1 MKFWRRRA
9 DQSPDIQCSESE
21 RDSGFRT
28 LFDAFAE
35 PIIAIALQNGIC
47 VYSNEAFIQGGYTA
61 AEILGKR
68 FVDLGVWTCDAPTLS
83 QFLGKLTRSG
93 SIRNQAIQL
102 NKGGRD
108 TPHSVS
114 AGFVNCNGQRCA
126 LLSLH
131 DLTPIPSAW
140 DATIAASQAKS
151 DFLTDLSHEIRTPL
165 NTILAMA
172 DLLSE
177 VRLPDEGRR
186 FVDAMVASGHTL
198 LELVNSVLDLD
209 RIESGRLDLQSSVFE
224 IEELVDYAAG
234 TVAASAHRKGIEI
247 IGRVMPDVPRS
258 VVGDPLR
265 MRQILLNLV
274 SNAVASTDSGEVV
287 ILVERT
293 AESDPDMHSIRF
305 TVTDTGAGIP
315 AGRVDE
321 LNRSFAESFE
331 RRRSRLGTNGLGLS
345 IVKGLLELMD
355 GHMHVQSEVGKGSTF
370 SFVLGFEATEDH
382 QVADPYS
389 KVDLKGVRVLIVD
402 DNRAKRLKIKEM
414 LSTWGARV
422 VEVDSGES
430 ALAQWREAAELRN
443 PYRLALVD
451 CALLDIDG
459 FELAKSMREACGAD
473 QRVIMMLT
481 LDELNAKVARART
494 VGITD
499 YVVKPITR
507 SELYTGITHALGLLS
522 LIVPGKNLQQ
532 AEQENASKSLHILL
546 VEDSPYN
553 CMVVRAYL
561 KNQPYEIDYAEDGAI
576 GLEKFMGG
584 KYDLVLMDI
593 RMPVMDGYEATRKIR
608 EWEIQQNRNPTP
620 IVALTAAALEQDI
633 QESML
638 AGCTAHISKPVK
650 KVLLLETIRDMVDS
664 YSEDSV
670 SETGRLREENAS
682 A

>member
-1 MKFWRRRA
+1 MKFWRRQA
-9 DQSPDIQCSESE
+9 DQSVDIRCRESES
-21 RDSGFRT
+21 DSGFRT
-28 LFDAFAE
+28 LFDALAE
-35 PIIAIALQNGIC
+35 PIVAIALRNGIC
-47 VYSNEAFIQGGYTA
+47 VYCNPAFTQGGYTSA
-61 AEILGKR
+61 DVMGKR
-68 FVDLGVWTCDAPTLS
+68 LVDLGVWACDAPTLDE
-83 QFLGKLTRSG
+83 FLGKLTRSG
-93 SIRNQAIQL
+93 SIRNEGVSL
-102 NKGGRD
+102 NRGGRPL
-108 TPHSVS
+108 PHSAS
-114 AGFVNCNGQRCA
+114 ATFVNCNGERCA
-126 LLSLH
+126 LLSFH

-140 DATIAASQAKS
+140 DATVAASRAKS

-177 VRLPDEGRR
+177 VQLPDEGRR

-209 RIESGRLDLQSSVFE
+209 RIESGRLDLQSNVFE
-224 IEELVDYAAG
+224 IEELVDYVAG

-247 IGRVMPDVPRS
+247 IGRVMPDVPRR

-274 SNAVASTDSGEVV
+274 SNAIASTESGEVV
-287 ILVERT
+287 ILVEKT
-293 AESDPDMHSIRF
+293 GESDPDMHFLRF
-305 TVTDTGAGIP
+305 TVTDTGGGIP
-315 AGRVDE
+315 QNRVDE
-321 LNRSFAESFE
+321 LNRSFVESFE

-355 GHMHVQSEVGKGSTF
+355 GHMHIQSEIGKGSSF

-382 QVADPYS
+382 EVADPYS
-389 KVDLKGVRVLIVD
+389 EVNLKGVRVLVVD

-414 LSTWGARV
+414 LSRWGARV
-422 VEVDSGES
+422 VEADSGET
-430 ALAQWREAAELRN
+430 ALNTWREAAN
-443 PYRLALVD
+443 VGNTYRLALVD
-451 CALLDIDG
+451 CALVDIDG
-459 FELAKSMREACGAD
+459 FELAKIMQEASSAD

-481 LDELNAKVARART
+481 LDELNAKVARARA

-499 YVVKPITR
+499 YIVKPITR
-507 SELYTGITHALGLLS
+507 SELHTGISHALGLVS
-522 LIVPGKNLQQ
+522 TIVPGKNLP
-532 AEQENASKSLHILL
+532 QEERAITSKSLQILL

-561 KNQPYEIDYAEDGAI
+561 KNKPYQIDYAEDGAI
-576 GLEKFMGG
+576 GVEKFMRGE
-584 KYDLVLMDI
+584 YDLVLMDI

-608 EWEIQQNRNPTP
+608 EWELQQNRKPTP

-650 KVLLLETIRDMVDS
+650 KVLLLETIRDMTESSTNDFFP
-664 YSEDSV
+664 
-670 SETGRLREENAS
+670 ETGRLREENAS

>member
-1 MKFWRRRA
+1 MKFWRRQA
-9 DQSPDIQCSESE
+9 DQPVDIHCRESES
-21 RDSGFRT
+21 DSGFRI
-28 LFDAFAE
+28 LFDALAE
-35 PIIAIALQNGIC
+35 PIVAIALQNGIC
-47 VYSNEAFIQGGYTA
+47 VYCNQVFIQGGYTS

-68 FVDLGVWTCDAPTLS
+68 FVDFGVWACDAPTLNE
-83 QFLGKLTRSG
+83 FLGKLARLG
-93 SIRNQAIQL
+93 SIRNEAIQL
-102 NKGGRD
+102 NRGGQAAS
-108 TPHSVS
+108 HSVS
-114 AGFVNCNGQRCA
+114 ASFVSCNGERCA

-140 DATIAASQAKS
+140 DATIAASRAKS

-209 RIESGRLDLQSSVFE
+209 RIETGRLDIQSAVFE
-224 IEELVDYAAG
+224 IEEMVDYVAG
-234 TVAASAHRKGIEI
+234 TVAASAHRKGVEI
-247 IGRVMPDVPRS
+247 ISRVMPDVPRR

-274 SNAVASTDSGEVV
+274 SNAIASTDSGEVV
-287 ILVERT
+287 ILVEKT
-293 AESDPDMHSIRF
+293 EESVPDMHFFRF
-305 TVTDTGAGIP
+305 TVTDTGGGIP
-315 AGRVDE
+315 QNRVDE

-345 IVKGLLELMD
+345 IVKGLLELMN
-355 GHMHVQSEVGKGSTF
+355 GHMHVQSEAGKGSTF
-370 SFVLGFEATEDH
+370 SFVLGLEATEDH
-382 QVADPYS
+382 EVADPYS
-389 KVDLKGVRVLIVD
+389 EVDLKGVRVLIVD
-402 DNRAKRLKIKEM
+402 DNRAKRLKINEM
-414 LSTWGARV
+414 LSTWGAQV
-422 VEVDSGES
+422 AEADSGES
-430 ALAQWREAAELRN
+430 ALNEWREAAKVSN

-451 CALLDIDG
+451 CALIDVDG
-459 FELAKSMREACGAD
+459 FELAKNMREALGAD

-499 YVVKPITR
+499 YIVKPITR
-507 SELYTGITHALGLLS
+507 NELHTGITHALGLLS
-522 LIVPGKNLQQ
+522 TIVPNKNLPQ
-532 AEQENASKSLHILL
+532 AEREIPHKSLHILL

-561 KNQPYEIDYAEDGAI
+561 KNKPYEIDYAEDGAI
-576 GLEKFMGG
+576 GLEKFMLG

-608 EWEIQQNRNPTP
+608 EWELQQSRKPTP

-650 KVLLLETIRDMVDS
+650 KVLLLETIRDMTES
-664 YSEDSV
+664 YSDDPL
-670 SETGRLREENAS
+670 SETGRLPEENVS